1 MKSYRQITDKYLKHN
16 KKRSILTICGI
27 ILSVALITSIGLF
40 IKSMQNTFLQ
50 EAISSNGSYHISI
63 SKEDDE
69 AYDKIY
75 NNPKIDKVGLK
86 ESIDS
91 VSLRDDKKINITQ
104 FNKNALELLPYKSI
118 KGELPKKNGEIALE
132 SWILN
137 YMDGKPKLGSII
149 RIKLNSG
156 KEKEFKITGLIKNNS
171 SNQLEG
177 RALGIVYSDKFNIN
191 NSTIYATISEK
202 ADISDTIRDLK
213 GKFKE
218 LESNE
223 EVLRLLG
230 EGQNENINKSL
241 YQIAGIIIGVVV
253 IATIAVI
260 YNSFQISVIERI
272 KQFGLLRA
280 VGATQKQIRKIVL
293 REATLIS
300 LIGIPLGLFFGV
312 IALKIVAQI
321 FKMMSSSA
329 FGNLNVIISYK
340 ILAISGLVGL
350 VSIYISALIPARFAG
365 KISPLVAIS
374 SRALIVKEKIKKN
387 RGRIAKKILDI
398 NGLMAFKNIKRNKKR
413 FNITVFSITISVTLF
428 IFFTT
433 FINMLNF
440 FNTPETES
448 DISQF
453 LVVGTV
459 DNKGK
464 SSLNKN
470 IIDEIKN
477 NNYTNDVFVHYM
489 NYSSKAAI
497 SMDKKEASL
506 EKIAPDIYEK
516 INLDGK
522 EMMKLGVAFDVYDEN
537 KLKNSS
543 KYIVSGKID
552 IDKMKKEN
560 GVILVKNQ
568 LIADKGG
575 YYNGPFTNLKVGDS
589 FYIHKNILR
598 NDLTKENGEKDIK
611 LNFNKEDITKVKVVA
626 IVNTPPYG
634 FFVNPEHLK
643 IITTKDVLGNIARK
657 DMNKILLDQI
667 QSAEIELKDKS
678 TADEFQKWIQPFGD
692 RFGVKIIN
700 HVQQMEE
707 QKSSL
712 LQIKILMYGFIVVV
726 SLIGAVNIINTITTN
741 LILRKKEIASLS
753 AIGMTY
759 KNIKKMILTEGIL
772 YGLYGSIY
780 GVIVG
785 TLLSYAMFSNMTNIM
800 KFKWP
805 IPWQSICIAVG
816 TSIFIGLIS
825 VIRPLNR
832 IKKSNIIDVIKA
844 EE

>member
-27 ILSVALITSIGLF
+27 ILSVVLITSIGLF

-387 RGRIAKKILDI
+387 RGRIAKKILGI

>member
-300 LIGIPLGLFFGV
+300 LNI
-312 IALKIVAQI
+312 
-321 FKMMSSSA
+321 
-329 FGNLNVIISYK
+329 
-340 ILAISGLVGL
+340 
-350 VSIYISALIPARFAG
+350 
-365 KISPLVAIS
+365 
-374 SRALIVKEKIKKN
+374 SRAQV
-387 RGRIAKKILDI
+387 
-398 NGLMAFKNIKRNKKR
+398 
-413 FNITVFSITISVTLF
+413 
-428 IFFTT
+428 
-433 FINMLNF
+433 
-440 FNTPETES
+440 
-448 DISQF
+448 
-453 LVVGTV
+453 
-459 DNKGK
+459 
-464 SSLNKN
+464 
-470 IIDEIKN
+470 
-477 NNYTNDVFVHYM
+477 
-489 NYSSKAAI
+489 
-497 SMDKKEASL
+497 
-506 EKIAPDIYEK
+506 
-516 INLDGK
+516 
-522 EMMKLGVAFDVYDEN
+522 
-537 KLKNSS
+537 
-543 KYIVSGKID
+543 
-552 IDKMKKEN
+552 
-560 GVILVKNQ
+560 
-568 LIADKGG
+568 
-575 YYNGPFTNLKVGDS
+575 
-589 FYIHKNILR
+589 
-598 NDLTKENGEKDIK
+598 
-611 LNFNKEDITKVKVVA
+611 
-626 IVNTPPYG
+626 
-634 FFVNPEHLK
+634 
-643 IITTKDVLGNIARK
+643 
-657 DMNKILLDQI
+657 
-667 QSAEIELKDKS
+667 
-678 TADEFQKWIQPFGD
+678 
-692 RFGVKIIN
+692 
-700 HVQQMEE
+700 
-707 QKSSL
+707 
-712 LQIKILMYGFIVVV
+712 
-726 SLIGAVNIINTITTN
+726 
-741 LILRKKEIASLS
+741 
-753 AIGMTY
+753 
-759 KNIKKMILTEGIL
+759 
-772 YGLYGSIY
+772 
-780 GVIVG
+780 
-785 TLLSYAMFSNMTNIM
+785 
-800 KFKWP
+800 
-805 IPWQSICIAVG
+805 
-816 TSIFIGLIS
+816 
-825 VIRPLNR
+825 
-832 IKKSNIIDVIKA
+832 
-844 EE
+844 

>member
-293 REATLIS
+293 REATSIS

>member
-321 FKMMSSSA
+321 FKIMSSSA

-387 RGRIAKKILDI
+387 RGRIAKKILGI

>member
-321 FKMMSSSA
+321 FKIMSSSA

-387 RGRIAKKILDI
+387 RGRIAKKILGI

-634 FFVNPEHLK
+634 FFVNPKHLK

>member
-1 MKSYRQITDKYLKHN
+1 
-16 KKRSILTICGI
+16 
-27 ILSVALITSIGLF
+27 
-40 IKSMQNTFLQ
+40 MQNTFLQ

-63 SKEDDE
+63 SKEDNE

-75 NNPKIDKVGLK
+75 NNPKIEKVGLK

-91 VSLRDDKKINITQ
+91 VFLRDDKKINITQ
-104 FNKNALELLPYKSI
+104 FNKNALELLPYKAI

-137 YMDGKPKLGSII
+137 YMDNNPKLGSII
-149 RIKLNSG
+149 KVKLNSG
-156 KEKEFKITGLIKNNS
+156 KEKEFKITGLINNNS
-171 SNQLEG
+171 SSQLEG
-177 RALGIVYSDKFNIN
+177 EALGIVYSDKFNIK
-191 NSTIYATISEK
+191 NSTIYANISGK
-202 ADISDTIRDLK
+202 ADISNTINELKDT
-213 GKFKE
+213 FKN
-218 LESNE
+218 LNSNE
-223 EVLRLLG
+223 DVLRLIG

-260 YNSFQISVIERI
+260 YNSFQISVVERI

-387 RGRIAKKILDI
+387 RGRIAKKILRI

-413 FNITVFSITISVTLF
+413 FNITVFSIAISVTLF

-433 FINMLNF
+433 FINMLSF

-448 DISQF
+448 DISQ
-453 LVVGTV
+453 LSIVGTF

-464 SSLNKN
+464 SSLNKD
-470 IIDEIKN
+470 IIYKIKD
-477 NNYTNDVFVHYM
+477 NNYTKDVFVNYT
-489 NYSSKAAI
+489 NYSSKALI
-497 SMDKKEASL
+497 SIDKKETKL
-506 EKIAPDIYEK
+506 EKIVPDIYEK
-516 INLDGK
+516 INLDEK
-522 EMMKLGVAFDVYDEN
+522 EMIKLGVAFDAYDEN
-537 KLKNSS
+537 KLRNSS
-543 KYIVSGKID
+543 KYVVSGKID
-552 IDKMKKEN
+552 IEKMKKEN
-560 GVILVKNQ
+560 GIILVKNQ
-568 LIADKGG
+568 MKAGKGG

-589 FYIHKNILR
+589 FYVHKNILR
-598 NDLTKENGEKDIK
+598 DDLIKENDEKDIK
-611 LNFNKEDITKVKVVA
+611 LNFNKEDMAKVKVVA
-626 IVNTPPYG
+626 IVNNPPYG
-634 FFVNPEHLK
+634 FWINPKYLK
-643 IITTKDVLGNIARK
+643 IITTKDVLGNISGK
-657 DMNKILLDQI
+657 NMNKILLDQI
-667 QSAEIELKDKS
+667 QSAEIELKDKN
-678 TADEFQKWIQPFGD
+678 TVDEFQKWIQPLGD
-692 RFGVKIIN
+692 RFGVKAVN

-712 LQIKILMYGFIVVV
+712 LQMKILMYGFIVVV

-759 KNIKKMILTEGIL
+759 KNIKRMISTEGIL
-772 YGLYGSIY
+772 YGLYGSLY
-780 GVIVG
+780 GAIGG
-785 TLLSYAMFSNMTNIM
+785 TFLSYIMFSGMTNIM
-800 KFKWP
+800 EFKWI
-805 IPWQSICIAVG
+805 IPWQSIIIAAG
-816 TSIFIGLIS
+816 TAIFIGLIS

>member
-300 LIGIPLGLFFGV
+300 LIGIPLGLFFGI

-387 RGRIAKKILDI
+387 RGRIAKKILGI

>member
-300 LIGIPLGLFFGV
+300 LIGIPLGLFFGI

-387 RGRIAKKILDI
+387 RGRIAKKILGI

-413 FNITVFSITISVTLF
+413 FNITVFSITISVTLC

-459 DNKGK
+459 DHKGK

>member
-1 MKSYRQITDKYLKHN
+1 MKSYKEITGKYLKHN

-50 EAISSNGSYHISI
+50 EAISENGSYHISI
-63 SKEDDE
+63 YKEDNE
-69 AYDKIY
+69 VYDKIH

-86 ESIDS
+86 ESVGD
-91 VSLRDDKKINITQ
+91 VYLRDEKKINITK
-104 FNKNALELLPYKSI
+104 FNENALRLLPYKAI
-118 KGELPKKNGEIALE
+118 KGELPKKHDEIALE
-132 SWILN
+132 SWILS
-137 YMDGKPKLGSII
+137 YMDGTPNVGSII
-149 RIKLNSG
+149 KIKLNNRE
-156 KEKEFKITGLIKNNS
+156 EKEFKITGLIKNNS
-171 SNQLEG
+171 SSQLEG
-177 RALGIVYSDKFNIN
+177 RGLGIVYSDKFNIN
-191 NSTIYATISEK
+191 NSIIYATISEK
-202 ADISDTIRDLK
+202 ADISDTISELK
-213 GKFKE
+213 GNFKE
-218 LESNE
+218 FKSNE
-223 EVLRLLG
+223 EVLRLMG

-241 YQIAGIIIGVVV
+241 YQIASIIIGVVV

-260 YNSFQISVIERI
+260 YNSFQISVVERI

-280 VGATQKQIRKIVL
+280 VGATQKQIKKIVL

-300 LIGIPLGLFFGV
+300 SIGIPLGLFFGV
-312 IALKIVAQI
+312 IALKIVAEI

-329 FGNLNVIISYK
+329 FGNLNVVISYK
-340 ILAISGLVGL
+340 ILAISALVGL
-350 VSIYISALIPARFAG
+350 FSIYISALIPARFAG

-387 RGRIAKKILDI
+387 RGRIAKKILGI

-453 LVVGTV
+453 SVVGTV

-470 IIDEIKN
+470 IIDQIKN
-477 NNYTNDVFVHYM
+477 NNYTNDVFVHYI
-489 NYSSKAAI
+489 NYSSKSVI
-497 SMDKKEASL
+497 SIDKKEPNL
-506 EKIAPDIYEK
+506 EKVAPDIYEK
-516 INLDGK
+516 IDLDGK
-522 EMMKLGVAFDVYDEN
+522 EMIKLGVAFDAYDEN

-543 KYIVSGKID
+543 KYVVSGKID

-575 YYNGPFTNLKVGDS
+575 HYNGSFTKLKVGDS
-589 FYIHKNILR
+589 FYVNKNILR
-598 NDLTKENGEKDIK
+598 DDLIGKNNEKENK
-611 LNFNKEDITKVKVVA
+611 LNFNKEDMVKVKVVA

-643 IITTKDVLGNIARK
+643 IITTKDVLGNIAGK

-667 QSAEIELKDKS
+667 QSAEIDLKDKG
-678 TADEFQKWIQPFGD
+678 AGDEFQKWIQPLGD
-692 RFGVKIIN
+692 RFGIRVIN

-707 QKSSL
+707 QKSSG

-759 KNIKKMILTEGIL
+759 KNIKRMILTEGIL
-772 YGLYGSIY
+772 YGVYGSIY

-785 TLLSYAMFSNMTNIM
+785 TFLSYAMFSNMTNIM

-825 VIRPLNR
+825 VIRPLNM

>member
-300 LIGIPLGLFFGV
+300 LIGIPLGLFFGI

-387 RGRIAKKILDI
+387 RGRIAKKILGI

-634 FFVNPEHLK
+634 FFVNPKHLK

>member
-300 LIGIPLGLFFGV
+300 LIGIPLGLFFGI

-387 RGRIAKKILDI
+387 RRRIAKKILGI

-634 FFVNPEHLK
+634 FFVNPKHLK

>member
-387 RGRIAKKILDI
+387 RGRIAKKILGI

-634 FFVNPEHLK
+634 FFVNPKHLK

>member
-202 ADISDTIRDLK
+202 ADISDTIRNLK

-387 RGRIAKKILDI
+387 RGRIAKKILGI

>member
-1 MKSYRQITDKYLKHN
+1 MKSYKEITGKYLKHN

-40 IKSMQNTFLQ
+40 IKSMQSTFLQ
-50 EAISSNGSYHISI
+50 EAISDKGSYHISI
-63 SKEDDE
+63 SKEDNE

-86 ESIDS
+86 ESMGD
-91 VSLRDDKKINITQ
+91 VLLRDEKKIDITK
-104 FNKNALELLPYKSI
+104 FNENALGLLPYKVI
-118 KGELPKKNGEIALE
+118 EGQLPKKSGEIALE

-137 YMDGKPKLGSII
+137 YMDGTPKLGSTIKV
-149 RIKLNSG
+149 KLNSG
-156 KEKEFKITGLIKNNS
+156 EEKEFKIIGLITNNFS
-171 SNQLEG
+171 SQLEG
-177 RALGIVYSDKFNIN
+177 RALGIVYSDKFNIG

-202 ADISDTIRDLK
+202 ADISDTISELK

-218 LESNE
+218 LKSNE
-223 EVLRLLG
+223 DVLRLIG

-241 YQIAGIIIGVVV
+241 YQIASIIIGVVV

-260 YNSFQISVIERI
+260 YNSFQISVVERI

-312 IALKIVAQI
+312 IALKIVAEI

-329 FGNLNVIISYK
+329 FGNLNVVISYK
-340 ILAISGLVGL
+340 ILAISALVGL
-350 VSIYISALIPARFAG
+350 ISIYVSAFIPAKFAG

-387 RGRIAKKILDI
+387 RGRMAKKILGI
-398 NGLMAFKNIKRNKKR
+398 NGLMAFKNTKRNKKR
-413 FNITVFSITISVTLF
+413 FNITVFSIAISVTLF

-433 FINMLNF
+433 FINMLDF

-453 LVVGTV
+453 SIFGTL

-489 NYSSKAAI
+489 KYSSESVI
-497 SMDKKEASL
+497 SMDKKEANL
-506 EKIAPDIYEK
+506 EKVVPNIYEK
-516 INLDGK
+516 INLDEK
-522 EMMKLGVAFDVYDEN
+522 EMIKLGVAFDAYDEN
-537 KLKNSS
+537 KLRNSS
-543 KYIVSGKID
+543 KYVVSGKVD
-552 IDKMKKEN
+552 IEKMKKEN

-568 LIADKGG
+568 LIAGEGG
-575 YYNGPFTNLKVGDS
+575 HYNGSFTNLKVGDS
-589 FYIHKNILR
+589 FYVHKNILR
-598 NDLTKENGEKDIK
+598 NDLVRENDKEDTK
-611 LNFNKEDITKVKVVA
+611 LSFNKEDITKVKVVA

-634 FFVNPEHLK
+634 FFVNPEQLK
-643 IITTKDVLGNIARK
+643 IITTKDVLGNIAGK
-657 DMNKILLDQI
+657 DMNKILLDGI
-667 QSAEIELKDKS
+667 ESAEIDLKDKN
-678 TADEFQKWIQPFGD
+678 TVDEFEKWIQPLGD
-692 RFGVKIIN
+692 RSGVRVIN
-700 HVQQMEE
+700 NVQQFEE
-707 QKSSL
+707 QNGDM
-712 LQIKILMYGFIVVV
+712 LQIRILMYGFIVVV

-785 TLLSYAMFSNMTNIM
+785 TFLSYTMFSNMTNIM
-800 KFKWP
+800 KFKWS

-825 VIRPLNR
+825 VIRPLNM

>member
-202 ADISDTIRDLK
+202 ADISDTIRNLK

>member
-387 RGRIAKKILDI
+387 RGRIAKKILGI